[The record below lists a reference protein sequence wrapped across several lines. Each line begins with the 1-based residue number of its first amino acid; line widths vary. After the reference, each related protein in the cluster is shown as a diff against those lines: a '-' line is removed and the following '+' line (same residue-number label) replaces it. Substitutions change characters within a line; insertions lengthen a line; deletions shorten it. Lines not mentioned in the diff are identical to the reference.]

1 LKKFLVITLAILL
14 ITTTGCTSVDGS
26 ESEPMESTSTTVS
39 DQIQTESDPTTVS
52 DQMQSEIE
60 TKSSADTVDNS
71 EVDSLL
77 TDAYNL
83 GLLKSNWAD
92 RSAIGT
98 IDALVDFYGY
108 VVLYKEENPNGWP
121 DSPKDVSVDEVVNGI
136 LRYFDGVTA
145 EEVKE
150 SVFYDAGN
158 DCFSIYDSYSSTDYK
173 AQFAITEQTQSDD
186 KLIIS
191 YKVTDGYDGSAEG
204 NGIVTLQQTES
215 GYKFLSNEFTDTR
228 EPVSLAD

>member
-1 LKKFLVITLAILL
+1 LKKFLVITLAVLL
-14 ITTTGCTSVDGS
+14 VTTTGCVSIGGS
-26 ESEPMESTSTTVS
+26 ESEQTESTSTT
-39 DQIQTESDPTTVS
+39 DQIQTESDPATVS
-52 DQMQSEIE
+52 DQMQSETE
-60 TKSSADTVDNS
+60 TKSSADTVNNVDL
-71 EVDSLL
+71 DSLL

-92 RSAIGT
+92 RSAIGN

-108 VVLYKEENPNGWP
+108 VVLYKEENPNGWS
-121 DSPKDVSVDEVVNGI
+121 DSPKDVSVDEVVKGI

-158 DCFSIYDSYSSTDYK
+158 DCLSIYDSYSSTNYK
-173 AQFAITEQTQSDD
+173 AQFAITEQTQDDD

-204 NGIVTLQQTES
+204 NGVVTLQQTES